1 MKPSHMQRAAWLAL
15 GLASAA
21 QAQSLQPGLWE
32 IQQDIRTPGRPEV
45 AAQMAQAVD
54 FAALNLVRSRARAAV
69 RDRLGHARIP
79 VPPCQWGLAL
89 DQ

>member
-15 GLASAA
+15 GLASTA

-45 AAQMAQAVD
+45 AAQMAQAREQMK
-54 FAALNLVRSRARAAV
+54 NM
-69 RDRLGHARIP
+69 
-79 VPPCQWGLAL
+79 PPAMRKQMEQQMA
-89 DQ
+89 